1 MVTCSLDALRN
12 STKRKEMRIKKD
24 IVEVLQQTIDSRKET
39 GNSLTLHLL
48 AKITLTLIS
57 SSAIIG
63 CFRKSNVQVISLV
76 I

>member
-63 CFRKSNVQVISLV
+63 CFQKANVQVISLV
-76 I
+76 L

>member
-57 SSAIIG
+57 SSVIIG
-63 CFRKSNVQVISLV
+63 CFRKANVQVISLV
-76 I
+76 L